1 MVTYLNIWLLR
12 QCSIWK
18 QMVYNGPWA
27 NMCTKAVFI
36 IRCWPISG
44 TLFDVCCAT
53 LWCIIQIYFFAK
65 AFLALYKQWLSTR
78 NEYIYICFLERQLF
92 YGSTM
97 NQPHKMFDPKHHS
110 YKVQHPSS
118 SMGYSLYIILAICN
132 QIWQIIKCCSWTC
145 SFLFT
150 FYEFWLIMRF
160 FWCLVDLSVM

>member
-65 AFLALYKQWLSTR
+65 AFLAFTNSDWARGMSTYIFAFWKGSYFTGQLWISHTKCLIR
-78 NEYIYICFLERQLF
+78 NTIHVKY
-92 YGSTM
+92 
-97 NQPHKMFDPKHHS
+97 N
-110 YKVQHPSS
+110 SS

-132 QIWQIIKCCSWTC
+132 QIWQIIKCYSWTC

-150 FYEFWLIMRF
+150 FSEFWLIMHF
-160 FWCLVDLSVM
+160 FRCLVDLSVV